1 MKKALVGLI
10 FIIFTIT
17 LSAQEPEWQWASQAG
32 GSSVDVGESITIDDD
47 GNSYVT
53 GIFSETAPFGFYSLT
68 SSGSYD
74 IFVAKMDANGNWLWA
89 TKAGGSGS
97 DYGDSIAIDG
107 DGNSYVTGSFEETAT
122 FGSYSLT
129 SSGSA
134 DIFVA
139 KMDANGN
146 WLWVTKAGGS
156 SCDDSYGITIDSNG
170 SSYVT
175 GRFGGTAT
183 FGSYSLTSSGSAD
196 IFVAK
201 MDVNGNWLW
210 ATQAGGSYSGAG
222 YGIAIDD
229 NGDSFVTGSF
239 VETATFG
246 SYSLTSYGDIDI
258 FVAKMD
264 ANGNWLWATQAGGS
278 GFDFGESIAI
288 DGDGNSYITGNFSAT
303 ATFGS
308 YSLTSSGSADIFVA
322 KMDANGNWLWVTK
335 AGGSS
340 WDDSYGITIDSNG
353 SSYVTGDFSAT
364 ATFGSYSLT
373 SSGSA
378 DIFVAKLGNDTS
390 VDNYVISSNIV
401 LTNYPNPFNP
411 LTTIQFN
418 LKENET
424 GILTISNIKGQL
436 IESHQFGSGSH
447 TYDWDASKQ
456 SSGIYLYKLNVNG
469 KTKAVKKCLL
479 LK

>member
-210 ATQAGGSYSGAG
+210 ATQAGGS
-222 YGIAIDD
+222 
-229 NGDSFVTGSF
+229 
-239 VETATFG
+239 
-246 SYSLTSYGDIDI
+246 
-258 FVAKMD
+258 
-264 ANGNWLWATQAGGS
+264 